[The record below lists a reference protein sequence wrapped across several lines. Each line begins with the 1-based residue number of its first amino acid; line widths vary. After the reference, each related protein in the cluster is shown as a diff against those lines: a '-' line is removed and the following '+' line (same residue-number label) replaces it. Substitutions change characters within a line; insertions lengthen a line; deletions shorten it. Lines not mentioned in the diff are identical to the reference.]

1 MKMMVVQM
9 HLMLANQWVMSK
21 QIKVLIESVQ
31 LAETTTEQLE
41 KNNELLQA
49 YDAELQAN
57 HKRVVQLLHVATTGD
72 ASQFVVA
79 TPSPDPPS
87 PSSMLYSSLPQ
98 QGSSAPPPLVA
109 LTGTEADSDILYS
122 VATVDALQFTDPDS
136 GSHGP
141 PQ

>member
-1 MKMMVVQM
+1 MEAQMEMMVVQM

-72 ASQFVVA
+72 ASQFVV
-79 TPSPDPPS
+79 DPS
-87 PSSMLYSSLPQ
+87 PSSSAPQ
-98 QGSSAPPPLVA
+98 QGSSAPPPPLAA

-122 VATVDALQFTDPDS
+122 VATVDALQFTDPNS
-136 GSHGP
+136 GSSGTS
-141 PQ
+141 Q